1 VNQNY
6 DLIIIG
12 AGSAGLTAADFAVK
26 LGKKVALVEQDRVG
40 GDCLWTG
47 CVPSKTLL
55 RAAKVAHEMRHAD
68 RYGVG
73 PAEPVVDLK
82 SVMRHIRS
90 VEDQVYQTET
100 PEELRAK
107 GTAVFLGQAR
117 FVDPYTIAV
126 DGQTLTARRF
136 IIATGAHPFV
146 PPIDGLDTI
155 DYLTYQ
161 SVWNLE
167 VLPQSLTVVG
177 GGPIGCELAQAFC
190 RLGSKVTLVEE
201 ESRVLPQEEPEASQ
215 VIRQQMAGEGVE
227 FLLNSRVQR
236 VWLQEGATNVVAGAS
251 ELTTQALLLS
261 VGRRPTVDG
270 MELERAGI
278 EYSSRGI
285 AVNQH
290 LRTRQRHI
298 YAAGDCTGGHQFT
311 HYAGFQGF
319 MAARNALLPG
329 SARAVLPQVPWATF
343 TDPEVAHAG
352 LTEAQAVEQYGDS
365 TAVSRWPM
373 ERVDRAITEGDTT
386 GFIKIVHRPNGRIL
400 GVSIVNARA
409 GEMIHEWILAM
420 DQKMRIGDMANPM
433 HIYPT
438 YSLASQ
444 QAALQVRLT
453 RMLSGTSGRIV
464 RGLSRLAR

>member
-1 VNQNY
+1 MNQNY

-12 AGSAGLTAADFAVK
+12 AGSGGLTAADFAVK
-26 LGKKVALVEQDRVG
+26 LGKKVALVEQDKVG

-82 SVMRHIRS
+82 SVLGHVRS
-90 VEDQVYQTET
+90 VVDQVYQPET
-100 PEELRAK
+100 PEALRAQ
-107 GTAVFLGQAR
+107 GTAVFLGQAS
-117 FVDPYTIAV
+117 FVDPHTIAV

-190 RLGSKVTLVEE
+190 RLGSEVTLVEE

-215 VIRQQMAGEGVE
+215 VIRQRMAGEGVE

-236 VWLQEGATNVVAGAS
+236 VWQQDGATHLVAGDS

-298 YAAGDCTGGHQFT
+298 YAAGDCTGGQQFT

-329 SARAVLPQVPWATF
+329 SARAVLPQVPRATF

-365 TAVSRWPM
+365 TAVSIWPM

-386 GFIKIVHRPNGRIL
+386 GFIKIVHRTNGRIL

-453 RMLSGTSGRIV
+453 RMLSGTSGKIV

>member
-1 VNQNY
+1 MNQNY

-386 GFIKIVHRPNGRIL
+386 GFIKIVHRPKGRIL